1 MTKNAAQRSIRTFYE
16 VVSLNGTRPHGDEMI
31 QTPQGLVE
39 RVIALL
45 EQARAKLVR
54 SVNSGMMITYW
65 SIGREIVQALQ
76 GGEEWAEY
84 GKEVIKTL

>member
-1 MTKNAAQRSIRTFYE
+1 MTKNAAQRSIRTFCE
-16 VVSLNGTRPHGDEMI
+16 VVSLHGTRPHGDEMI
-31 QTPQGLVE
+31 QAPQGLVE

-65 SIGREIVQALQ
+65 SIGREIQALQ
-76 GGEEWAEY
+76 GGEE
-84 GKEVIKTL
+84 